1 MTASTKEAGWVRWLE
16 IGLGIIVVIL
26 SIYALAYPAATF
38 VSIVFLLGIILFI
51 IGIMAGLTLT
61 ATALVFQ
68 FFSDRKKEFKNLT
81 TELKVNI

>member
-1 MTASTKEAGWVRWLE
+1 MAMGCE
-16 IGLGIIVVIL
+16 
-26 SIYALAYPAATF
+26 
-38 VSIVFLLGIILFI
+38 LLI

>member
-1 MTASTKEAGWVRWLE
+1 MGMSCE
-16 IGLGIIVVIL
+16 
-26 SIYALAYPAATF
+26 
-38 VSIVFLLGIILFI
+38 LFI
-51 IGIMAGLTLT
+51 IGTVAGLTLT